1 MRTQKLLPLH
11 KPLIPFLMQGVLIL
25 VLFGFL
31 SACKKRDEPDNSSK
45 SINAIALS
53 RNSILVDRTNY
64 WWNQLGNNGNS
75 SADTIRLLANVTY
88 RASVVF
94 YHIEQGDTT
103 NLSYEF
109 FTPSNE
115 YSVLWAPSDTAAFK
129 VDFKSQNSTGSEAF
143 LYPSEKRGLHALS
156 LKLLHQADPSNPA
169 NPGGDSIV
177 ACTFPVIIE

>member
-1 MRTQKLLPLH
+1 MVAQKFFPLH
-11 KPLIPFLMQGVLIL
+11 KPLIHLSIQGLLIIAL
-25 VLFGFL
+25 TGFL

-64 WWNQLGNNGNS
+64 WWNQLDNNGNS
-75 SADTIRLLANVTY
+75 SADTIRLLANVFY
-88 RASVVF
+88 GASVVF

-115 YSVLWAPSDTAAFK
+115 YSVLWASSDTAAFK
-129 VDFKSQNSTGSEAF
+129 IDFKGQNSTGSEAF

-156 LKLLHQADPSNPA
+156 LKLLHQDPSNPA